1 MEVWL
6 MEAVVQRWG
15 RDFGVR
21 IPSAVARE
29 MSLKTGYKVFIATM
43 MQERK
48 YNLESLLSG
57 ISKNNI
63 HKEISFGKEK
73 SREQW

>member
-1 MEVWL
+1 

-21 IPSAVARE
+21 IPSAMARE
-29 MSLKTGYKVFIATM
+29 MSLKTGYKVFIAPM

-48 YNLESLLSG
+48 YSLESLLSG
-57 ISKNNI
+57 INKNNI

-73 SREQW
+73 IREQW